1 MRPHATLLGG
11 SSAAVPPYVGSQ
23 GWNVTQDLPRVVP
36 VAYTVVVAASRRRNP
51 NRDHEARFSLP
62 DGAPLNRTVEA
73 IDCPSVATD
82 DRPVTGSERHS
93 HGTEET
99 AKPTPERR
107 ASDIKSFVNK
117 IHQGDAADV
126 IARMPSGSVDLI
138 ITSPPYW
145 TAVKYDDGAVEGD
158 DAPGQWATY
167 EAYLEDMFRVWAQ
180 CARALRPNG
189 KLCINAPLLPIPKEI
204 IPQHTRHLKDIA
216 GDIAQTIISRTDLA
230 RYGLFIWQKQ
240 TSKMMFGS
248 YPYPGNIIENN
259 TVEMIGVY
267 VKPGKPPRFDPDVK
281 EASKLSREEW
291 LDLTQQVWFM
301 YPEDV
306 KRDKDHPAPFPEKLP
321 ARLIRLYTFSE
332 LGSFPGEIVLDPFA
346 GTGTTCAVAKSMG
359 RRWIGID
366 VVPRYVDFARNRVRY
381 AACQPLLLVGRP
393 KYPGAGELREMIAN
407 SAGKEAEAK
416 HKRKTFGR
424 GADRDDDSQRKLV

>member
-1 MRPHATLLGG
+1 
-11 SSAAVPPYVGSQ
+11 
-23 GWNVTQDLPRVVP
+23 
-36 VAYTVVVAASRRRNP
+36 
-51 NRDHEARFSLP
+51 
-62 DGAPLNRTVEA
+62 
-73 IDCPSVATD
+73 
-82 DRPVTGSERHS
+82 
-93 HGTEET
+93 
-99 AKPTPERR
+99 
-107 ASDIKSFVNK
+107 
-117 IHQGDAADV
+117 
-126 IARMPSGSVDLI
+126 MPSGSVDLI

-366 VVPRYVDFARNRVRY
+366 VVPRYVDFARNRVHMPPVNLS
-381 AACQPLLLVGRP
+381 CLSGGRNIRR
-393 KYPGAGELREMIAN
+393 AGELREMIAN

-424 GADRDDDSQRKLV
+424 GRTETTTANASLFKPTSLRAKLGSSTSARHRGTDELDKNDLPGFQPRAFSGAPITRIWNAAHQSGGVADRLTPPPKPAGRADRFRDRPPPARRPAPPA